1 MSPITIV
8 EYHPSYAK
16 AIAEMWNNSSEG
28 WNGRV
33 FNSTEE
39 KVLQQESGTKYLNL
53 YLAVE
58 NEKVIG
64 YAKLTRYVEEK
75 GVAYIEMLSV
85 LPSYH
90 GKGIGKEL
98 VQKCVLRAT
107 ELGYERIDLFTWS
120 ANLKAVPLY
129 KKCGFFWERMETQ
142 VTHLLNF
149 LPGLLNNEL
158 LNHIGIIFTGIMT

>member
-39 KVLQQESGTKYLNL
+39 KVLQQESGTQYLNL

-98 VQKCVLRAT
+98 VQKCVLRAA

-142 VTHLLNF
+142 VTHLMNF
-149 LPGLLNNEL
+149 LPG
-158 LNHIGIIFTGIMT
+158 